1 MAVDIV
7 ALALEFIAQ
16 YGLIAI
22 FVLLVL
28 DGALLLPVFPG
39 ELVLIMAVAAY
50 ATDPGELVFLVLLT
64 SAAGLVGSLILYAIT
79 RGGGRRLVERYPKFF
94 MMPRRRRERLERTFQ
109 RPVGQS
115 LTLFLRLFPLTR
127 VLVSIPAGL
136 ARMPLIRF
144 VVLSTLGLT
153 AYHAGFLWF
162 TYEARRPGSTVA
174 TQAEQ
179 LQQAYA
185 SPAWDFVQAN
195 AIITGVVALGI
206 GAVLSVRASRR
217 AYHDPEESAGSLV
230 GAITTAVLFWGGL
243 ALAVATYLDPESV
256 YALVELGGLD
266 MDAISAAVGYGPVPL
281 LAAFSGTCILLGYL
295 LARYRRNVQEH
306 RKTRLA
312 VHRALA
318 EKEAAEREAVQRR
331 VVFKA
336 TEPAEET
343 TPWPDEA
350 ADEAGEPGVEGEPVW
365 DESEW
370 EWRQP

>member
-1 MAVDIV
+1 MDI
-7 ALALEFIAQ
+7 AGLALQFIED
-16 YGLIAI
+16 YGLYAI
-22 FVLLVL
+22 FVLLIM
-28 DGALLLPVFPG
+28 DGALMLPVFPG
-39 ELVLIMAVAAY
+39 ELVMVMAVAAY
-50 ATDPGELVFLVLLT
+50 ATDPASLVFLILLT
-64 SAAGLVGSLILYAIT
+64 SAAGLLGSLILYAIT
-79 RGGGRRLVERYPKFF
+79 RGGGRRLVERFPKFF

-109 RPVGQS
+109 RPIGQS

-136 ARMPLIRF
+136 AKMPLVRF

-195 AIITGVVALGI
+195 AIITGVVLLGI
-206 GAVLSVRASRR
+206 GAVLSVRATRR
-217 AYHDPEESAGSLV
+217 TYLDPEESAGSLV
-230 GAITTAVLFWGGL
+230 GSLSTAVLFWGGL
-243 ALAVATYLDPESV
+243 ALAVATYLDPDFV
-256 YALVELGGLD
+256 YALVALGGLD
-266 MDAISAAVGYGPVPL
+266 MDAIAAAVGYGPVPI

-295 LARYRRNVQEH
+295 LARYRRSAHEH

-312 VHRALA
+312 VERALA
-318 EKEAAEREAVQRR
+318 AKEAAEREAAQRER
-331 VVFKA
+331 VVFRP
-336 TEPAEET
+336 TEG
-343 TPWPDEA
+343 
-350 ADEAGEPGVEGEPVW
+350 GEPGGPEEEPPAQETAQDPVW
-365 DESEW
+365 DETEW